1 MITLIEF
8 GKFLTGQIAFY
19 VKNEDEHNMLL
30 NLIKQVNGIFI
41 NIDANAYDMCR
52 PYYAISNNEYS
63 CYGTF
68 TVLNMETTT
77 KEIQEFKIAR
87 DFKDLTDDEIK
98 YFCIS
103 VFKVLNFKSIKR
115 TFNKDLECEYIDVCF
130 KTVDPYPNDD
140 IFFEEEVNI
149 TFTLNSVSSVGN
161 LIDCDNKVNNLWD
174 KFLYARGISP
184 LAIDNPYINCSI
196 PVHI

>member
-52 PYYAISNNEYS
+52 PYYAISNNKYS

-77 KEIQEFKIAR
+77 EEIQEFKIAR
-87 DFKDLTDDEIK
+87 DFK
-98 YFCIS
+98 
-103 VFKVLNFKSIKR
+103 
-115 TFNKDLECEYIDVCF
+115 
-130 KTVDPYPNDD
+130 
-140 IFFEEEVNI
+140 VN
-149 TFTLNSVSSVGN
+149 LGSS
-161 LIDCDNKVNNLWD
+161 LQD
-174 KFLYARGISP
+174 K
-184 LAIDNPYINCSI
+184 
-196 PVHI
+196 

>member
-30 NLIKQVNGIFI
+30 NLIEQVNGIFI

-68 TVLNMETTT
+68 TALNMETTT
-77 KEIQEFKIAR
+77 EEIQEFKIAR

-98 YFCIS
+98 YFA
-103 VFKVLNFKSIKR
+103 
-115 TFNKDLECEYIDVCF
+115 
-130 KTVDPYPNDD
+130 
-140 IFFEEEVNI
+140 
-149 TFTLNSVSSVGN
+149 SVSSKC
-161 LIDCDNKVNNLWD
+161 LISKV
-174 KFLYARGISP
+174 
-184 LAIDNPYINCSI
+184 
-196 PVHI
+196 